1 MLGRTITRSFA
12 ILAMV
17 LQVSTIMLYGQ
28 GQSLSQTRDAKTGL
42 LTMVIC
48 SPVGLKQI
56 TIDANGNV
64 IDEKIPSDNRIE
76 CPFSFALVSNNLLP
90 PAQTVITPPRVGS
103 FYTHPFSSTTK
114 RLAVISLLA
123 IPGRGPPSTHHI

>member
-1 MLGRTITRSFA
+1 MARGLA

-28 GQSLSQTRDAKTGL
+28 GQAISQTRDAKTGL

-64 IDEKIPSDNRIE
+64 VDEKIPSDNRIE
-76 CPFSFALVSNNLLP
+76 CPFSAAIASNNLLSP
-90 PAQTVITPPRVGS
+90 VLTVINVPRVGR

-114 RLAVISLLA
+114 RLAEISLLA